1 MAEWLHYTVMCVLQ
15 LMCVCMYTQNDE
27 LVSDICDSGVII
39 IVIRTCRDGVI
50 QFAMKVVVEDLMA
63 VLSLCLRQRTTRGRQ
78 LPAWRLRLRL
88 QERKAEREK
97 GSKGGLANVQQQ
109 TMGTV

>member
-1 MAEWLHYTVMCVLQ
+1 MAPLYSNVCLTADVCM
-15 LMCVCMYTQNDE
+15 CMYTQNDE